1 MKIPA
6 RLTAAEEHRN
16 PDLDRMERRR
26 DRKARR
32 RRIRSQGWS
41 GDGRA
46 AAGRRSG
53 PGTPLLRWKFDDGDV
68 SIGDDGEGAAEVGRR
83 GRRKVRG
90 GGGYSPVSA
99 RKLAAGL
106 WHLRVPAGGGG
117 GGRDGG
123 GLIHRRLSGAV
134 DQVQSG
140 VGDVVVPVHG
150 DGERREL
157 VSEPKELLESPFHDA
172 GRKNGFLCKAES
184 SLSLSNSAM
193 EGVTKWDP
201 VCSKTL
207 DTVHWFNDQ
216 TKALG
221 GQQITVSAIA
231 TLQTE
236 LEEARVRIH
245 ELEMER
251 RSSKKKFENFLS
263 KLAEEKCAWQSR
275 EHQKIRVII
284 DDIKDELNRERKNR
298 QRAEII
304 NSKLVN
310 EFAEVKLSAKR
321 LFQDY
326 EKERKSREL
335 MEEVCDELAKEIGE
349 DKTEV
354 DVLKRDSLKFR
365 EEVEEERRMLQM
377 AEVWRE
383 ERVQMKLVDAK
394 LTLEHKYA
402 QMSKLIKD
410 LEVFLRSRSATP
422 DMTEMREAEQ
432 LLEAANSMSV
442 QDIKEFTYEPP
453 NTEDIFAVF
462 EDHQNGEINERE
474 IEQCPGYSP
483 ASRVSEVRTVSLG
496 RNEDSE
502 WRYPNYRFSHN
513 RNIEDEGSVWETVS
527 QADEQGSSYSAE
539 ESDPSVNKN
548 RRDSNVSISGKGWEE
563 NAIRDSPDTE
573 ISEICSISARQ
584 SKKKSSTISR
594 LWRSNG
600 ETLKIISAEG
610 INGKISNGRFSTG
623 GIISPDRRSGEGV
636 FSPPNLMGQWSS
648 PDSGNPHISRGM
660 KGCIDWPRI
669 AQKNSL
675 KAKLLEA
682 RMESQKV
689 QLRQVLKQKI

>member
-6 RLTAAEEHRN
+6 RVTAADEHRN

-41 GDGRA
+41 GAGSA

-68 SIGDDGEGAAEVGRR
+68 SIGDDGEEAAEVGRR
-83 GRRKVRG
+83 
-90 GGGYSPVSA
+90 
-99 RKLAAGL
+99 AAGNNDEIL
-106 WHLRVPAGGGG
+106 EL
-117 GGRDGG
+117 
-123 GLIHRRLSGAV
+123 
-134 DQVQSG
+134 VQSG
-140 VGDVVVPVHG
+140 VGDLVVPVNG

-201 VCSKTL
+201 VCSKTI

-251 RSSKKKFENFLS
+251 RSSKKKFEIFLS

-275 EHQKIRVII
+275 EHQKIRAII

-310 EFAEVKLSAKR
+310 ELAEVKLSAKR
-321 LFQDY
+321 LFLDY

-354 DVLKRDSLKFR
+354 EVLKRDSLKFR

-394 LTLEHKYA
+394 LTLEHKYV

-453 NTEDIFAVF
+453 NTEDIFGVF

-496 RNEDSE
+496 HNEDSE
-502 WRYPNYRFSHN
+502 WRYPNYRISHN
-513 RNIEDEGSVWETVS
+513 RNIEDEGSGWETVS

-548 RRDSNVSISGKGWEE
+548 RRDSNVSICGKGWEE
-563 NAIRDSPDTE
+563 NAICDLPDTE

-610 INGKISNGRFSTG
+610 IDGKISNGRYSTG
-623 GIISPDRRSGEGV
+623 GIISSDRRSGEGG
-636 FSPPNLMGQWSS
+636 FSPPSLMGQWSS